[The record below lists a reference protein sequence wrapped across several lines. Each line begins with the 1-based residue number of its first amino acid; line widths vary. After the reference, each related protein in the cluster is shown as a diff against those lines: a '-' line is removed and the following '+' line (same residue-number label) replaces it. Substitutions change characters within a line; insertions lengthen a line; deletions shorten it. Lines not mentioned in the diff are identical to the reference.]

1 MVSVTKKYQV
11 TIPKEVR
18 EALGIKAGDEVVFVK
33 TKDGYVIKRLED
45 FVKEMAEL
53 SKDVDETGDEM
64 REGLG
69 RMLEGVHEWKLFLT
83 RTFSTTGSFFFGS
96 RTRCTLR

>member
-11 TIPKEVR
+11 TIPKDVR

-53 SKDVDETGDEM
+53 SKDIDETVEEI

-69 RMLEGVHEWKLFLT
+69 KVFKEARE
-83 RTFSTTGSFFFGS
+83 
-96 RTRCTLR
+96 

>member
-1 MVSVTKKYQV
+1 MVSVTRKYQV

-33 TKDGYVIKRLED
+33 TKEGYVIKRLED

-53 SKDVDETGDEM
+53 SKDIDGTVNEM
-64 REGLG
+64 REGLSK
-69 RMLEGVHEWKLFLT
+69 MFKEAHE
-83 RTFSTTGSFFFGS
+83 
-96 RTRCTLR
+96 

>member
-33 TKDGYVIKRLED
+33 TKEGYVIKRLED
-45 FVKEMAEL
+45 FIREMAKL
-53 SKDVDETGDEM
+53 SKDVDETVNEM
-64 REGLG
+64 KEGLS
-69 RMLEGVHEWKLFLT
+69 RMFREARE
-83 RTFSTTGSFFFGS
+83 
-96 RTRCTLR
+96 